1 MAVYMSDNL
10 NVCPDDPE
18 AEASPIANLIR
29 TRPEA
34 FDFGDAPDSAP
45 LNDQY
50 QVDMDARRPLWLRE
64 MIRKHYDDAD

>member
-1 MAVYMSDNL
+1 MSDNL
-10 NVCPDDPE
+10 NGCPNGPE
-18 AEASPIANLIR
+18 PKASPIANLIR

-45 LNDQY
+45 LSDQY

-64 MIRKHYDDAD
+64 MIRKHYEDAD